1 MTRVLIIGTGDMGE
15 RFAVGL
21 AASGRVRELVLT
33 DISPEVGAKAAAVA
47 SSYDCIVRAETLDTR
62 RQGDV
67 EALLRRVQPD
77 LVIQAAAL
85 QSPWAL
91 VGSDDPVA
99 IAIGAA
105 GLGLRLP
112 LQLPVLLSVMRAV
125 REVGYEG
132 PVANISLPDL
142 THPILQML
150 GLAPT
155 IGLGNVSMLLLRVR
169 AALRAERG
177 PDGELPLLRLVGHH
191 HHVYDVMAST
201 PPKDPASGPIVWLG
215 EHAERRDQLAYQAPP
230 MAPGVSYNAVT
241 AAGALPVLLALLPG
255 AEPLRWS
262 TPAPF
267 GLAGGY
273 PVRIVDGRIDLD
285 LPPGVELEDC
295 VAHCRRVGRGDG
307 VDTVADDGTI
317 HFTDEAKGSVVDVA
331 PDIAEP
337 LPLADLDRRAQ
348 RLLELLGWPLP
359 R

>member
-1 MTRVLIIGTGDMGE
+1 MTRVLIIGTGDMGD
-15 RFAVGL
+15 RFAAGL
-21 AASGRVRELVLT
+21 AASGDVRELVLA
-33 DISPEVGAKAAAVA
+33 DISPEVGAKAAAIA
-47 SSYDCIVRAETLDTR
+47 SAYDCIVRPETLDAR

-67 EALLRRVQPD
+67 EALLRRVKPD

-91 VGSDDPVA
+91 VGRDDPIA
-99 IAIGAA
+99 LAIGAA

-142 THPILQML
+142 THPILQMI

-155 IGLGNVSMLLLRVR
+155 IGLGNVSMLMLRVR
-169 AALRAERG
+169 AALRAETG
-177 PDGELPLLRLVGHH
+177 PDGELPLLRLVGQH
-191 HHVYDVMAST
+191 HHVYSVMQST
-201 PPKDPASGPIVWLG
+201 APTDPTSGPMVWLG
-215 EHAERRDQLAYQAPP
+215 ERAERRDELAYQAPP
-230 MAPGVSYNAVT
+230 MAPGLRYNAVT
-241 AAGALPVLLALLPG
+241 GAAALPVLLALLPG

-262 TPAPF
+262 TPSPF
-267 GLAGGY
+267 GLPGGY
-273 PVRIVDGRIDLD
+273 PVQIANGHIDLD
-285 LPPGVELEDC
+285 LPKGVDLDDC
-295 VAHCRRVGRGDG
+295 VAHCQRAARGDG
-307 VDTVADDGTI
+307 VDHVDDDGTI
-317 HFTDEAKGSVVDVA
+317 HFTDQSTAAVVDVA

-348 RLLELLGWPLP
+348 RLLDLL